1 MRPTFTIAP
10 PELLERIVAE
20 AMRVLATVGTEVRGP
35 ALRQRLLEAGLPT
48 TADGERIRFPED
60 VVTRALATAPRQFT
74 LYDRDGNP
82 YAEMGGDRTY
92 FAPGSSGLR
101 VLDHRTGAIRPAQ
114 TADFVEYIR
123 LADGLEHIAFA
134 ATAFSTHD
142 LEARIADAWRL
153 YLALLH
159 TRKPIVSGAFTEH
172 GVPRMAAM
180 LALFRRDRADL
191 AARPFTVFTITA
203 TGNFRYSEDS
213 CQNLLDCLEWGI
225 PVEIVPLTIMGL
237 IAPVTP
243 VGAAVFH
250 VADVL
255 AGITMAQVLRPGH
268 PVFFGGGAAAFH
280 MREATSPMPAVEA
293 LRLVA
298 LYTAVGR
305 HLGLPT
311 QAYTATSESKQLDAQ
326 AGAETWASVL
336 NAALAGLHLVSGPGM
351 LDYLLTF
358 HLPKLVFDN
367 EVCGQVFAYLRDLDV
382 CDDLPTLD
390 LVHQEL
396 AEGHMLTSPHTLAH
410 WPTQFHLPGPVWDRM
425 NLEGWQRKGSQTL
438 LERATAEVEERLA
451 AYEPPPTDPAL
462 TEEMRRIL
470 TAGLGDIVLPEV
482 PPPPPPRRL
491 ARSTRR
497 AKRTMDDRR

>member
-1 MRPTFTIAP
+1 MRPTFTVAL
-10 PELLERIVAE
+10 PELLDRIVAE
-20 AMRVLATVGTEVRGP
+20 AMTVLATVGTEVRGP
-35 ALRQRLLEAGLPT
+35 ALRQRLREAGLPT
-48 TADGERIRFPED
+48 TADGQRIRFPEET
-60 VVTRALATAPRQFT
+60 VVRALSTAPRRFL
-74 LYDRDGNP
+74 LYNREGEP
-82 YAEMGGDRTY
+82 YAEMGGDEVY

-101 VLDHRTGAIRPAQ
+101 VLDHRTGQIRLAQ

-123 LADGLEHIAFA
+123 LVDGLEHIAFA

-142 LEARIADAWRL
+142 IENRIADAWRL
-153 YLALLH
+153 YLALPH
-159 TRKPIVSGAFTEH
+159 TRKPLVSGAFTEH
-172 GVPRMAAM
+172 GVPRLAEM

-191 AARPFTVFTITA
+191 AARPFAVFTITA

-255 AGITMAQVLRPGH
+255 AGITMAQVLKPGH
-268 PVFFGGGAAAFH
+268 PVFFGGGAATFH

-336 NAALAGLHLVSGPGM
+336 NAAMAGLHLVSGPGM

-367 EVCGQVFAYLRDLDV
+367 EVCGQVRAYLRPV
-382 CDDLPTLD
+382 EVQEDLPTLAM
-390 LVHQEL
+390 VEHEL
-396 AEGHMLTSPHTLAH
+396 AEGHMLTAPHTLKH
-410 WPTQFHLPGPVWDRM
+410 WPEQLYLPGPIWDRM
-425 NLEGWQRKGSQTL
+425 NLEGWQRTGSKTL
-438 LERATAEVEERLA
+438 QERAVAEVEARLA
-451 AYEPPPTDPAL
+451 AYQPPPTDPAL
-462 TEEMRRIL
+462 VVEMGRIL
-470 TAGLGDIVLPEV
+470 TAGLGEIPLPEV
-482 PPPPPPRRL
+482 PPLPPPSAPRPS
-491 ARSTRR
+491 RSLRR
-497 AKRTMDDRR
+497 ERRTTA

>member
-1 MRPTFTIAP
+1 MRPTFTVAL
-10 PELLERIVAE
+10 PELLDRIVAE
-20 AMRVLATVGTEVRGP
+20 AMTVLARVGTEVRGP
-35 ALRQRLLEAGLPT
+35 ALRQRLREAGLPT
-48 TADGERIRFPED
+48 TADGQRILFPEET
-60 VVTRALATAPRQFT
+60 VVRALNTAPRRFV
-74 LYDRDGNP
+74 LYNRDGEP
-82 YAEMGGDRTY
+82 YAEMGGDKVY

-101 VLDHRTGAIRPAQ
+101 VLDHRTGEIRLAR

-123 LADGLEHIAFA
+123 LADGLEHIAFV

-142 LEARIADAWRL
+142 VENRIADAWRL
-153 YLALLH
+153 YLALPH

-172 GVPRMAAM
+172 GVPRLAEM
-180 LALFRRDRADL
+180 LSLFRRDRADL
-191 AARPFTVFTITA
+191 AARPFAVFTITA

-255 AGITMAQVLRPGH
+255 AGISMAQVLKPGH

-298 LYTAVGR
+298 LYTAIGR

-336 NAALAGLHLVSGPGM
+336 NAAMAGLHLVSGPGM

-367 EVCGQVFAYLRDLDV
+367 EVCGQVYAYLRPLEV
-382 CDDLPTLD
+382 QEDLPTLAM
-390 LVHQEL
+390 VEHEL
-396 AEGHMLTSPHTLAH
+396 AEGHMLTAPHTLKH
-410 WPTQFHLPGPVWDRM
+410 WPEQLYLPGPLWDRM
-425 NLEGWQRKGSQTL
+425 NLEAWQRTGSKTL
-438 LERATAEVEERLA
+438 PERARAEVEARLA
-451 AYEPPPTDPAL
+451 AYQPPPTDPAL
-462 TEEMRRIL
+462 VAEMRRML
-470 TAGLGDIVLPEV
+470 TAGLGEIPLPEV
-482 PPPPPPRRL
+482 PPPPPPSVPGRTRSLRRE
-491 ARSTRR
+491 RR
-497 AKRTMDDRR
+497 PAV